1 MARKYEL
8 KERARRQARTRERIA
23 EAAVELHRTVGPAR
37 TTVKEVAKRAGVHR
51 ATVYEHFPDEVA
63 LFRACCARWDAI
75 HPPPDIEAWASIME
89 PTERLR
95 TALSELYA
103 YYDDAG
109 EMLDRVLPDARS
121 SLALARYL
129 DEEWDP
135 LLAWIVETL
144 AAGWEVRGAAARR
157 LRALLRTA
165 VEFQTWKALTGPGK
179 LSSGTAARTMAA
191 AVRCGAGVDSPLRG
205 PGG

>member
-8 KERARRQARTRERIA
+8 KERARRQARTRQRIA

-51 ATVYEHFPDEVA
+51 ATVYEHFPDELA
-63 LFRACCARWDAI
+63 LFRACSSHWDAI
-75 HPPPDIEAWASIME
+75 HPPPDIEAWARIAE
-89 PTERLR
+89 PAMRLR

-109 EMLDRVLPDARS
+109 EMLERVLADARS
-121 SLALARYL
+121 VPALASYL

-135 LLAWIVETL
+135 LLASVVETL

-157 LRALLRTA
+157 LRALLRAA

-179 LSSGTAARTMAA
+179 LSSRTAARTMAA
-191 AVRCGAGVDSPLRG
+191 AVRCGVRG
-205 PGG
+205 G

>member
-8 KERARRQARTRERIA
+8 KERARRQARTRQRIA

-51 ATVYEHFPDEVA
+51 ATVYEHFPDELA
-63 LFRACCARWDAI
+63 LFRACSAHWDAI
-75 HPPPDIEAWASIME
+75 HPPPDIEAWSRITE
-89 PTERLR
+89 PTKRLR

-103 YYDDAG
+103 YYGDAG
-109 EMLDRVLPDARS
+109 EVLERVLSDARS
-121 SLALARYL
+121 MPALARYL
-129 DEEWDP
+129 DEEWEP
-135 LLAWIVETL
+135 LLDWVVETL
-144 AAGWEVRGAAARR
+144 AAGWDVRAAADRR

-179 LSSGTAARTMAA
+179 LNSRTAASTMAA
-191 AVRCGAGVDSPLRG
+191 AVRCGVRTG
-205 PGG
+205 